1 MKKLLSLL
9 FLALISSPATAQ
21 ELKKFDFKFD
31 DWKEGEPPAEVFVI
45 DGKVQIAAKDA
56 GKALMIDPGTELVE
70 GSAQLGDSATGSAS
84 VQARVFAS
92 KQGRSTPRFGVSVH
106 GMSGYRFYVNPA
118 KKLLELVKADQ
129 VVASAPFVWKSD
141 EWLNLKLD
149 AKKAADESWSITA
162 AVWAATEAAP
172 AQPQLTHSDKG
183 LKGQGKCAVWATPFS
198 GKPVFFDDVRVEVET
213 APAK

>member
-1 MKKLLSLL
+1 M
-9 FLALISSPATAQ
+9 
-21 ELKKFDFKFD
+21 
-31 DWKEGEPPAEVFVI
+31 
-45 DGKVQIAAKDA
+45 
-56 GKALMIDPGTELVE
+56 
-70 GSAQLGDSATGSAS
+70 
-84 VQARVFAS
+84 FAS
-92 KQGRSTPRFGVSVH
+92 KQRRSTPRFGVSVH

-141 EWLNLKLD
+141 EWLNLKLE

-172 AQPQLTHSDKG
+172 AQPQLKHSDKG

-198 GKPVFFDDVRVEVET
+198 GKPVFFDDVHVEVET